1 MCWLSGEPT
10 LDEMLFDPT
19 VITMMK
25 RDGVTPDDVRV
36 LLQEMSRRLKL
47 QEMSRRLKRLRV
59 SPGPP
64 AQLMRRVPTRHGVRE
79 YHPA

>member
-25 RDGVTPDDVRV
+25 RDGVAPDDVRV
-36 LLQEMSRRLKL
+36 LLQEMSRRLK
-47 QEMSRRLKRLRV
+47 RPRV
-59 SPGPP
+59 SPGPS

-79 YHPA
+79 YHPT

>member
-25 RDGVTPDDVRV
+25 RDGVAPDDVRV
-36 LLQEMSRRLKL
+36 LL

>member
-25 RDGVTPDDVRV
+25 RDGVAPDDVRV
-36 LLQEMSRRLKL
+36 LLQGHRGELDHFQHFGGCIALRLAHVL
-47 QEMSRRLKRLRV
+47 
-59 SPGPP
+59 
-64 AQLMRRVPTRHGVRE
+64 AQKNEITQFIK
-79 YHPA
+79 